1 MRAVA
6 LCIALASAT
15 AGTAAAAQHPPPLP
29 PDEVARLVLRADSA
43 GDWAT
48 LLRLAHPDALIR
60 FRALQ
65 TWQVHFL
72 GVGAGPEGDSVALDT
87 SQTHLREALTRRE
100 RFMLD
105 SVFQVPD
112 VDSLAH
118 TSPDSV
124 LARWVRAA
132 GASRGDSAASRPARQ
147 PTYRVIGAIRESDT
161 LAYVV
166 VVRSLHQP
174 LGLMPEMFRDFPREE
189 YQPDVM
195 TMRRHGGEWRS
206 MLERQSDRAHLNLYP
221 GQAE

>member
-1 MRAVA
+1 MRTVA
-6 LCIALASAT
+6 LCIALASGT
-15 AGTAAAAQHPPPLP
+15 AGSAAAAQHAPPLP
-29 PDEVARLVLRADSA
+29 PDEVARLVLRADSS

-72 GVGAGPEGDSVALDT
+72 SVGAGPEVDSAALDT
-87 SQTHLREALTRRE
+87 SQTHLRETLTRRE
-100 RFMLD
+100 RFLLD

-132 GASRGDSAASRPARQ
+132 GPGDSAAGRPPRH

-206 MLERQSDRAHLNLYP
+206 MLEPLSDRAHLSLYP